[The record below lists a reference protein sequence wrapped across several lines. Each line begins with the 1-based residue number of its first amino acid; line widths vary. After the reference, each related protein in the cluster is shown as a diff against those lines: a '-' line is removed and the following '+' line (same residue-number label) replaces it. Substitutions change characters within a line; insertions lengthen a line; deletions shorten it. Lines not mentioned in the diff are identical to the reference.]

1 MPLTRAGVA
10 RQASTPSILLHT
22 HIPMSK
28 KRAEPPKTAAQLAR
42 EALMRD
48 TEDDLDEREL
58 FAEEERPRARPL
70 KRVHAPPPDLARE
83 QRLYGYRACRCTVA
97 QLEKRKCVCGAERA
111 NLETASADPAAE
123 VSKTRE
129 LAILRGLEMAFNERD
144 LRKYDRKQAL
154 NAFEVS
160 RAEME
165 TAEANTAQ
173 RFWWMVAGLRV
184 GLCCH
189 KDTRYVAETLTIDG
203 DAIRSAVC
211 DAFLADPRT
220 LHTGYS
226 KAPEH
231 AREMRDAWVRRVR
244 ECRVLP
250 DERLIPY
257 IARVTGE
264 AFVVFASDRATFYT
278 RDGRNQYDVLT
289 TMDVFRTDL
298 GVWHSLV
305 LDRAEDGSVCKWTA
319 ARDAGRLQLFRE
331 QALRQGQ

>member
-1 MPLTRAGVA
+1 
-10 RQASTPSILLHT
+10 
-22 HIPMSK
+22 
-28 KRAEPPKTAAQLAR
+28 
-42 EALMRD
+42 MRD
-48 TEDDLDEREL
+48 TEDDFDERDL
-58 FAEEERPRARPL
+58 FGKDERPPAPPL
-70 KRVHAPPPDLARE
+70 KRVHVPPPDLARE
-83 QRLYGYRACRCTVA
+83 QRLLGYRACRCTVA
-97 QLEKRKCVCGAERA
+97 QLEKHKCVCDAERA
-111 NLETASADPAAE
+111 NLKAASADPAAE

-129 LAILRGLEMAFNERD
+129 LANLRGLQMTFNTRD
-144 LRKYDRKQAL
+144 LRKYDRRQAL
-154 NAFEVS
+154 NAFEVA

-165 TAEANTAQ
+165 TAEPSTAQ
-173 RFWWMVAGLRV
+173 RFWWIVAGLRV
-184 GLCCH
+184 GVCCH
-189 KDTRYVAETLTIDG
+189 KDTRYVSETLTIDG
-203 DAIRSAVC
+203 TRIRDAVC
-211 DAFLADPRT
+211 DAFQSDQRT

-264 AFVVFASDRATFYT
+264 AFIVFASDRATFYT
-278 RDGRNQYDVLT
+278 HDGRNQYDVLT

-298 GVWHSLV
+298 GVWRALI

-319 ARDAGRLQLFRE
+319 ARDAAHLQVFRE